1 MNEQAEQ
8 LYLEI
13 DNLLY
18 RYSQEF
24 DLKFADVSFVLMLL
38 LHRTMVT
45 ANTEEVDDDDGIED

>member
-45 ANTEEVDDDDGIED
+45 ASTEEVDDDDGIED